1 MDQAGGAAV
10 VERGPMDGNGTA
22 PPGRTVRRRTRL
34 PAGRAVVGGF
44 LVALAATGVFAAYT
58 DATTQP
64 EEHFV
69 VARRPLAP
77 GTRLS
82 RADLTLAPMRLHNAI
97 GFRDAAPLLGAT
109 TLGPVGRG
117 ELLQPTAVLASRS
130 RAPEREL
137 SLPIDSSRAVS
148 GDLRAGDRVDV
159 AATFGSGESAYTVFV
174 VRGALVLDRRQA
186 GGGLQRNTG
195 EVLVLSLADPT
206 DALAVAHAV
215 SVGQLTV
222 VRATGTQPAGVDPYR
237 APAAPTAD
245 EPT

>member
-1 MDQAGGAAV
+1 MVEAGGAAV
-10 VERGPMDGNGTA
+10 TARVPGAENGSA
-22 PPGRTVRRRTRL
+22 PPQRTIKRRTGL

-58 DATTQP
+58 NATTQP
-64 EEHFV
+64 EERFV
-69 VARRPLAP
+69 VAKRVLAP
-77 GTRLS
+77 GTRLA
-82 RADLTLAPMRLHNAI
+82 RGDLELAPMRLHTSI
-97 GFRDAAPLLGAT
+97 GFRQIDALVGAT

-137 SLPIDSSRAVS
+137 SIPIESARAVS

-159 AATFGSGESAYTVFV
+159 AATFGSGEHAYTVFV
-174 VRGALVLDRRQA
+174 VRNALVLDRRQS
-186 GGGLQRNTG
+186 GGGLQTATG

-222 VRATGTQPAGVDPYR
+222 VRATGTQVAPTEPYR
-237 APAAPTAD
+237 APAAPAAG
-245 EPT
+245 EAG